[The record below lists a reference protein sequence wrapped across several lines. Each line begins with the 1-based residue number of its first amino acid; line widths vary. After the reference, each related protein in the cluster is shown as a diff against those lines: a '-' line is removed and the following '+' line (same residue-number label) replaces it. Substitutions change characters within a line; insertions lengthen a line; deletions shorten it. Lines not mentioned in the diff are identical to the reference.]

1 MLKEKMVNR
10 LMLEEL
16 RLEFERE
23 MDLKKTL
30 EGKATSMIT
39 IAGIIVT
46 LLFGF
51 TTFSS
56 SSLHNIITQSLGI
69 PLHFILIGVIGC
81 IFSIGFSL
89 WSIKLSNYAI
99 VSTLEYFFDKEGK
112 RNEEEIAKYIDAEE
126 NQIIGGIISAYLNT
140 NNIVSTENSKKA
152 IKVKWAHR
160 FLVSSIVS
168 IAISIIIAIFQLFYI
183 HVPTVYTLIMSL

>member
-56 SSLHNIITQSLGI
+56 SFLDNIIQSFSI
-69 PLHFILIGVIGC
+69 PLVYFILILIGVIGC
-81 IFSIGFSL
+81 IGSIGISL
-89 WSIKLSNYAI
+89 WSIKLRPYAI
-99 VSTLEYFFDKEGK
+99 PSTLEHFFDKKGK
-112 RNEEEIAKYIDAEE
+112 RNEE
-126 NQIIGGIISAYLNT
+126 
-140 NNIVSTENSKKA
+140 
-152 IKVKWAHR
+152 
-160 FLVSSIVS
+160 
-168 IAISIIIAIFQLFYI
+168 
-183 HVPTVYTLIMSL
+183 